1 MHCPLN
7 TQCLLASYTVQ
18 CKYNILQQT
27 RHNIERPISPAE
39 LGDFNPIEHQPGYL
53 NNLQL
58 LPEQSED
65 TERRISELHK
75 LHRGLLPANAEL
87 NYLEHAKRLDFYGID
102 LHKATVS
109 CFQKL
114 YIQVIRLSQSDD

>member
-1 MHCPLN
+1 FYLQIKRNIYFNKVHCPLN

-18 CKYNILQQT
+18 
-27 RHNIERPISPAE
+27 SE

-53 NNLQL
+53 NNMQL
-58 LPEQSED
+58 IPEQNED

-102 LHKATVS
+102 LHKAT
-109 CFQKL
+109 
-114 YIQVIRLSQSDD
+114 